1 MCEVE
6 FLLYC
11 GQNEDSCNCCVIYKD
26 NDRVTDRSGLT
37 CVDKMK
43 PQTTDRL
50 KLVAGTEALAATEIK
65 DRAEFGKLLGALVPE
80 TWPPDNLRDA
90 LDYFYTLYKEH
101 PEWEGWLTWYA
112 VRIDSG
118 QPILCGG
125 VGFKGPPDKRG
136 MVEIGYSVLPEFQ
149 GQGLATEMVA
159 GIVQWAKQ
167 RPQVKHIEAETNIDN
182 KASIRV
188 LERNSFICAGA
199 GLEPNTIR
207 FLHRF

>member
-1 MCEVE
+1 
-6 FLLYC
+6 
-11 GQNEDSCNCCVIYKD
+11 
-26 NDRVTDRSGLT
+26 
-37 CVDKMK
+37 MK
-43 PQTTDRL
+43 TQTTDRL
-50 KLVAGTEALAATEIK
+50 RLVAGTEALAAAEIK
-65 DRAEFGKLLGALVPE
+65 DKVEFAELLGALVPD
-80 TWPPDNLRDA
+80 TWPPDNLRDV
-90 LDYFYTLYKEH
+90 LDYFYALYKEH

-136 MVEIGYSVLPEFQ
+136 TVEIGYSVLPEFQ

-167 RPQVKHIEAETNIDN
+167 QLEVKRIEAETNTDN

-188 LERNSFICAGA
+188 LEKNSFICAGV

-207 FLHRF
+207 FVGRF